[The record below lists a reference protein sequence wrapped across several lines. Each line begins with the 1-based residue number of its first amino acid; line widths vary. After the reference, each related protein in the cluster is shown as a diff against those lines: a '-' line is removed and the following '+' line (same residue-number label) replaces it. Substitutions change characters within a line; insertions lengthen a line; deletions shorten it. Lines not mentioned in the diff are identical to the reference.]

1 MTPKASA
8 PPQSMGLTTVEKSS
22 GFTWPPVGTQMDSSG
37 PSNHHIRRPNGGQ
50 RKDCPV
56 LQSRTGHHHL
66 ERYYARRSR
75 RTQDSSSAEAARRL
89 PLGEDSL
96 VFVSFHNYGDPS
108 TSHSHQTGFT
118 AAPQGEMIMN
128 SKQVVLITGSS
139 TGFGR
144 LFADTLARK
153 GHTVFATMR
162 DIGGRNAKNASE
174 IRALAEKDSLPI
186 DVLEL
191 DVTDDASVER
201 AVDAAVAKAG
211 RIDVAINNA
220 GYVVSGLAEAVT
232 PQQAQRLMDTNFLG
246 PVRVNRAVLPHM
258 RRQRSGVL
266 MHISSGAG
274 RVVLPSVGFYCA
286 SKFAL
291 EALAE
296 AYSYELAAQGI
307 ESVIVQPGAYE
318 TPVFGN
324 TVKAADEAR
333 TNTYGA
339 VKEIPAKVQAALSSS
354 AGNAQEVADAVLRI
368 IETPAGERQLRYFV
382 SPQNFGIDEI
392 NALSKQ
398 VQANILAAFGLAA
411 DTKFL
416 KGKAVGT
423 V

>member
-1 MTPKASA
+1 
-8 PPQSMGLTTVEKSS
+8 
-22 GFTWPPVGTQMDSSG
+22 
-37 PSNHHIRRPNGGQ
+37 
-50 RKDCPV
+50 
-56 LQSRTGHHHL
+56 
-66 ERYYARRSR
+66 
-75 RTQDSSSAEAARRL
+75 
-89 PLGEDSL
+89 
-96 VFVSFHNYGDPS
+96 
-108 TSHSHQTGFT
+108 
-118 AAPQGEMIMN
+118 MN

-144 LFADTLARK
+144 LFTETLARK

-162 DIGGRNAKNASE
+162 DLGGRNAKNVSE
-174 IRALAEKDSLPI
+174 IRALAEKESLPI
-186 DVLEL
+186 HVLEL
-191 DVTDDASVER
+191 DVTNDASVER
-201 AVDAAVAKAG
+201 AVNAAIAKAS
-211 RIDVAINNA
+211 RVDVAINNA
-220 GYVVSGLAEAVT
+220 GYYLSGLEEAVT
-232 PQQAQRLMDTNFLG
+232 TEQAQRLMDTNFLG

-274 RVVLPSVGFYCA
+274 RVVVPSAGFYCA

-307 ESVIVQPGAYE
+307 ESVIVEPGQYE

-324 TVKAADEAR
+324 TVRAADEAR
-333 TNTYGA
+333 TTTYGA
-339 VKEIPAKVQAALSSS
+339 AKEIPAKVNAALSST
-354 AGNAQEVADAVLRI
+354 AGNAQEVADTVLRI

-382 SPQNFGIDEI
+382 SPQDFGLNEI

-398 VQANILAAFGLAA
+398 VQAKLLEAFGLAA

-416 KGKAVGT
+416 KGKAVGS

>member
-1 MTPKASA
+1 
-8 PPQSMGLTTVEKSS
+8 
-22 GFTWPPVGTQMDSSG
+22 
-37 PSNHHIRRPNGGQ
+37 
-50 RKDCPV
+50 
-56 LQSRTGHHHL
+56 
-66 ERYYARRSR
+66 
-75 RTQDSSSAEAARRL
+75 
-89 PLGEDSL
+89 
-96 VFVSFHNYGDPS
+96 
-108 TSHSHQTGFT
+108 
-118 AAPQGEMIMN
+118 MN

-144 LFADTLARK
+144 LFAETLARK

-162 DIGGRNAKNASE
+162 DPGGRNAKNASE
-174 IRALAEKDSLPI
+174 IGTLSEKDSLPI
-186 DVLEL
+186 YVLEL
-191 DVTDDASVER
+191 DVTDDASVAR

-220 GYVVSGLAEAVT
+220 GYYLSGLEEAVT
-232 PQQAQRLMDTNFLG
+232 TEQAQRLMDTNFLG

-274 RVVLPSVGFYCA
+274 RVVLPSAGFYCA

-307 ESVIVQPGAYE
+307 ESVIVEPGQYE

-324 TVKAADEAR
+324 TVRAADEAR

-339 VKEIPAKVQAALSSS
+339 VKEIPAKVNAALSST

-382 SPQNFGIDEI
+382 SPQDFGLNEI

-398 VQANILAAFGLAA
+398 VQAKVIEAFGLAA

-416 KGKAVGT
+416 KGRAAGT

>member
-1 MTPKASA
+1 
-8 PPQSMGLTTVEKSS
+8 
-22 GFTWPPVGTQMDSSG
+22 
-37 PSNHHIRRPNGGQ
+37 
-50 RKDCPV
+50 
-56 LQSRTGHHHL
+56 
-66 ERYYARRSR
+66 
-75 RTQDSSSAEAARRL
+75 
-89 PLGEDSL
+89 
-96 VFVSFHNYGDPS
+96 
-108 TSHSHQTGFT
+108 
-118 AAPQGEMIMN
+118 MN
-128 SKQVVLITGSS
+128 SKQVVFITGSS

-144 LFADTLARK
+144 LFTETLARK

-162 DIGGRNAKNASE
+162 DPGGRNAKNASE

-186 DVLEL
+186 QVLEL

-220 GYVVSGLAEAVT
+220 GYYLSGLEEAVT
-232 PQQAQRLMDTNFLG
+232 TEQAQRLMDTNFLG

-296 AYSYELAAQGI
+296 SYSYELAGQGI

-324 TVKAADEAR
+324 SVPAADEVRA
-333 TNTYGA
+333 NTYGA
-339 VKEIPAKVQAALSSS
+339 AKEFPAKVNAALSSR

-368 IETPAGERQLRYFV
+368 IETPAGEKQLRYFV
-382 SPQNFGIDEI
+382 APRNFGVEEI

-398 VQANILAAFGLAA
+398 VQADVLEAFGLAA
-411 DTKFL
+411 DTKFV
-416 KGKAVGT
+416 KGKAAGAV
-423 V
+423 

>member
-1 MTPKASA
+1 
-8 PPQSMGLTTVEKSS
+8 
-22 GFTWPPVGTQMDSSG
+22 
-37 PSNHHIRRPNGGQ
+37 
-50 RKDCPV
+50 
-56 LQSRTGHHHL
+56 
-66 ERYYARRSR
+66 
-75 RTQDSSSAEAARRL
+75 
-89 PLGEDSL
+89 
-96 VFVSFHNYGDPS
+96 
-108 TSHSHQTGFT
+108 
-118 AAPQGEMIMN
+118 MN

-144 LFADTLARK
+144 LFTDTLARK

-162 DIGGRNAKNASE
+162 DPGGRNAKNASE
-174 IRALAEKDSLPI
+174 IRALAEDDLLPVH
-186 DVLEL
+186 VLEL

-220 GYVVSGLAEAVT
+220 GYAISGLAEAVT
-232 PQQAQRLMDTNFLG
+232 TEQAQRLMDTNFLG

-266 MHISSGAG
+266 MHVSSGAG
-274 RVVLPSVGFYCA
+274 RVVIPSGGFYCA

-296 AYSYELAAQGI
+296 SYSYELAGQGI
-307 ESVIVQPGAYE
+307 ESVILQPGQYE

-324 TVKAADEAR
+324 TVRAADEAR

-339 VKEIPAKVQAALSSS
+339 AKEIPAKVNGALSST
-354 AGNAQEVADAVLRI
+354 AGNAQDVADAVLRI
-368 IETPAGERQLRYFV
+368 IETPAGEKQLRYFIG
-382 SPQNFGIDEI
+382 PQDFGVEEI
-392 NALSKQ
+392 NALTKQ
-398 VQANILAAFGLAA
+398 VQANVLESFGLAA

-416 KGKAVGT
+416 KGKAVGS

>member
-1 MTPKASA
+1 MT
-8 PPQSMGLTTVEKSS
+8 
-22 GFTWPPVGTQMDSSG
+22 
-37 PSNHHIRRPNGGQ
+37 
-50 RKDCPV
+50 
-56 LQSRTGHHHL
+56 
-66 ERYYARRSR
+66 
-75 RTQDSSSAEAARRL
+75 
-89 PLGEDSL
+89 
-96 VFVSFHNYGDPS
+96 
-108 TSHSHQTGFT
+108 
-118 AAPQGEMIMN
+118 

-144 LFADTLARK
+144 LFVDTLARK

-162 DIGGRNAKNASE
+162 DPGGRNAKNASE

-186 DVLEL
+186 YVLEL

-220 GYVVSGLAEAVT
+220 GYYLSGLEEAVT
-232 PQQAQRLMDTNFLG
+232 TEQARRLMDTNFLG

-266 MHISSGAG
+266 MHVSSGAG
-274 RVVLPSVGFYCA
+274 RVILPSAGFYCA

-296 AYSYELAAQGI
+296 AYSYELASQGI
-307 ESVIVQPGAYE
+307 ESVIVEPGAYE

-324 TVKAADEAR
+324 TVTAADQTR

-339 VKEIPAKVQAALSSS
+339 VKEIPAKVKAALSSR

-368 IETPAGERQLRYFV
+368 IETPAGEKQLRYIV
-382 SPQNFGIDEI
+382 SARNFGVEEI

-398 VQANILAAFGLAA
+398 VQATVLEAFGLTA

-416 KGKAVGT
+416 KGKAVGS

>member
-1 MTPKASA
+1 
-8 PPQSMGLTTVEKSS
+8 
-22 GFTWPPVGTQMDSSG
+22 
-37 PSNHHIRRPNGGQ
+37 
-50 RKDCPV
+50 
-56 LQSRTGHHHL
+56 
-66 ERYYARRSR
+66 
-75 RTQDSSSAEAARRL
+75 
-89 PLGEDSL
+89 
-96 VFVSFHNYGDPS
+96 
-108 TSHSHQTGFT
+108 
-118 AAPQGEMIMN
+118 MN

-144 LFADTLARK
+144 LFTDTLARK

-162 DIGGRNAKNASE
+162 DPGGRNAKNASE
-174 IRALAEKDSLPI
+174 IRTLAEKDSLPI
-186 DVLEL
+186 HVLEM

-201 AVDAAVAKAG
+201 AVNAAVGKAS

-220 GYVVSGLAEAVT
+220 GYYLSGLEEAVT
-232 PQQAQRLMDTNFLG
+232 TEQARRLMDTNFLG

-266 MHISSGAG
+266 IHISSGAG
-274 RVVLPSVGFYCA
+274 RVILPSAGFYCA

-307 ESVIVQPGAYE
+307 ESVIVEPGQYE

-333 TNTYGA
+333 TSTYGA
-339 VKEIPAKVQAALSSS
+339 AKEIPAKINAALSST
-354 AGNAQEVADAVLRI
+354 AGNAQDVADVVLRI
-368 IETPAGERQLRYFV
+368 IETPAGEKQLRYIV
-382 SPQNFGIDEI
+382 SPQDFGLNEI
-392 NALSKQ
+392 NALSKR
-398 VQANILAAFGLAA
+398 VQTTVLEAFGLAA

-416 KGKAVGT
+416 KGKAVGS